1 MQFLISCQVIANCT
15 ATVTAILGHMQ
26 FLWQTIHAVE
36 SLLKTFPNDLY
47 QKAEEGLASVQLA
60 ALPEQ
65 VMQTVLDT
73 ALQADRQI
81 VTDKPVKLVETSPE
95 TTSITQQGNVDY
107 KGTSGVSKQTKIS
120 SLQPSKISPQK

>member
-1 MQFLISCQVIANCT
+1 
-15 ATVTAILGHMQ
+15 
-26 FLWQTIHAVE
+26 
-36 SLLKTFPNDLY
+36 
-47 QKAEEGLASVQLA
+47 VQQA
-60 ALPEQ
+60 AFPEQ